1 MLATSE
7 LFDSASGNFDSATTK
22 NFDGGTTSANL
33 VSEGTYDF
41 ENTYDLGSLQTTQIT
56 AQITQSVGDR
66 DRLFD
71 NVGTSTNNATGFMD
85 DEPNNFD
92 GDAPSKC
99 GTQILYASSTDNV
112 TFGSYQVFTSTQVYT
127 RYLKFR
133 AKLTS
138 DNGSATPLISQ
149 LKVQVD
155 MPDRVISA
163 NNQSSSSGVKAIS
176 FSPVMKTAN
185 YALGLAIDNM
195 ASGDY
200 YTITSKTASGFQ
212 VNFFNSSNSAIDRQF
227 DYIARGY

>member
-7 LFDSASGNFDSATTK
+7 LFDSASGNVDDATAK
-22 NFDGGTTSANL
+22 NFDGGTTTANV
-33 VSEGTYDF
+33 VSSGTYDF
-41 ENTYDLGSLQTTQIT
+41 ENTYDLGSLQTAQIT

-71 NVGTSTNNATGFMD
+71 NIGTSTNNATGFMD

-99 GTQILYASSTDNV
+99 ETQILYASSSDNS
-112 TFGSYQVFTSTQVYT
+112 TFSSYQVFTSTQVYT

-163 NNQSSSSGVKAIS
+163 NDQTSSSGVKAIS

-200 YTITSKTASGFQ
+200 YTITSKTTSGFQ